1 MTFNASWKRRLRRQT
16 VKGIRAGAQALRE
29 ADLPESRGIPCYCSM
44 TFNASWKRRLRRQT
58 VKGIRAG
65 EQPITRQGRFKNGPF
80 GGQTSVVTHDRARKF
95 FHSKAFEG
103 QGDLL

>member
-29 ADLPESRGIPCYCSM
+29 ADLPESRGIPCHCSM

-58 VKGIRAG
+58 VKRIEPGRNLLREAYSNLKSPSSEFVSPASPLVATRPAG
-65 EQPITRQGRFKNGPF
+65 GGRG
-80 GGQTSVVTHDRARKF
+80 
-95 FHSKAFEG
+95 
-103 QGDLL
+103 